1 MNVKEWLGEN
11 NTLGIDIWNRK
22 YRYEE
27 ESFDEWVNRVSGNNK
42 EVGQLIKN
50 KKFLFG
56 GRILA
61 NRGLENKGKKISLS
75 DRKSVV

>member
-27 ESFDEWVNRVSGNNK
+27 ESFDQWVDRVSGNNK
-42 EVGQLIKN
+42 KVGQLIKDKN
-50 KKFLFG
+50 LQLGARKSTNRTLEKK
-56 GRILA
+56 
-61 NRGLENKGKKISLS
+61 KKKISI
-75 DRKSVV
+75 